1 MEQRIQMT
9 AQKFL
14 RRGLIALISFEFG
27 LALTYMAL
35 IVKRG
40 EAIFLLDFNGLRSL
54 PSLLQAAHLFAIG
67 GICALLLLARQHR
80 MQSYS
85 WFLPAALMLLC
96 FFCGIDEL
104 TKLHLA
110 LNQVNWQVVYLSLM
124 AAILIFS
131 WGDFIW
137 LWRHHRPTLL
147 WVLAGISLFLLGS
160 FGGEMLKAPITNALN
175 THSPPRIAFLLEHVR
190 ILVEEFSELMGE
202 TLILYAFANFTW
214 GVWSQPKTVMS

>member
-1 MEQRIQMT
+1 MT

-14 RRGLIALISFEFG
+14 QRGLIALISFEVG

-35 IVKRG
+35 IFKRG

-54 PSLLQAAHLFAIG
+54 PSLLQAAHLFTIG
-67 GICALLLLARQHR
+67 GLCGLLLVARQPR
-80 MQSYS
+80 RQSYS
-85 WFLPAALMLLC
+85 WFLPAAVMLLC
-96 FFCGIDEL
+96 FFGGIDEL

-160 FGGEMLKAPITNALN
+160 FGVFEHLAPKAP
-175 THSPPRIAFLLEHVR
+175 
-190 ILVEEFSELMGE
+190 
-202 TLILYAFANFTW
+202 
-214 GVWSQPKTVMS
+214 QQK

>member
-1 MEQRIQMT
+1 MT
-9 AQKFL
+9 APKFL

-27 LALTYMAL
+27 LALAYMAL
-35 IVKRG
+35 IFRRG
-40 EAIFLLDFNGLRSL
+40 EAISLLDFNGLRSL

-67 GICALLLLARQHR
+67 GLCGLLLVARQHR
-80 MQSYS
+80 QQPYS
-85 WFLPAALMLLC
+85 WFLPAALMLFC
-96 FFCGIDEL
+96 CFCGIDEL

-160 FGGEMLKAPITNALN
+160 FGGEMLKDPITNALN

-202 TLILYAFANFTW
+202 TLILYAFAKFTW